1 MAEQYDNAVTFVLW
15 LVDASPRWMLNGTV
29 ETYRGQ
35 KKTEILG
42 PEEEPKY

>member
-1 MAEQYDNAVTFVLW
+1 
-15 LVDASPRWMLNGTV
+15 VDASSRWNPNGTM

-35 KKTEILG
+35 KKKEILG